1 MKTIK
6 LKNIQ
11 IKEIIISPDEHMV
24 ISYALL
30 DDSDQPIYMKQVVLK
45 NADFPQIDKLEHLVE
60 QLLVNLKLNEGV

>member
-24 ISYALL
+24 ISYVLL
-30 DDSDQPIYMKQVVLK
+30 DDNDQPIYMKQVVLK
-45 NADFPQIDKLEHLVE
+45 NADFPQIDKLERFVE
-60 QLLVNLKLNEGV
+60 QLLANLKLNEGV